1 MGNPIHI
8 TMLKKIALGL
18 LVLFILLQFYRPA
31 RNRSA
36 AAQPNDISQ
45 VYPVPANIQTILDKS
60 CNDCHSNNTN
70 YPWYTE
76 IQPVGIWT
84 QNHVNEGKEELN
96 FSEFKTYTA
105 KRQAKKMHEVVE
117 MIEENEMPLNSY
129 LWIHGDAKL
138 NAEEKTSLIAW
149 AKGFGG
155 GTSSET
161 E

>member
-1 MGNPIHI
+1 
-8 TMLKKIALGL
+8 MLKKMALGL
-18 LVLFILLQFYRPA
+18 LLLFVLFQFYRPA
-31 RNRSA
+31 RNRSD

-45 VYPVPANIQTILDKS
+45 VYPVPAPVKTILDKS
-60 CNDCHSNNTN
+60 CNDCHSNNTE

-76 IQPVGIWT
+76 IQPIGLWT

-96 FSEFKTYTA
+96 FSEFKTYSA

-138 NAEEKTSLIAW
+138 SPEEKATLISW
-149 AKGFGG
+149 AKNVGG
-155 GTSSET
+155 QAQAET

>member
-1 MGNPIHI
+1 
-8 TMLKKIALGL
+8 MLKKMALGL
-18 LVLFILLQFYRPA
+18 LLLFVLFQFYRPA
-31 RNRSA
+31 RNRSD

-45 VYPVPANIQTILDKS
+45 VYPVPAPVKTILDKS
-60 CNDCHSNNTN
+60 CNDCHSNNTE

-76 IQPVGIWT
+76 IQPIGLWT

-96 FSEFKTYTA
+96 FSEFKTYSA

-138 NAEEKTSLIAW
+138 SADEKATLISW
-149 AKGFGG
+149 AKNVGG
-155 GTSSET
+155 QAQAET